1 MTAVK
6 TAISLPEDIFAQVE
20 EIAERESRTRSA
32 VITEA
37 IAAFLSK
44 REGDELTRK
53 FNEAY
58 ADEPLDDDERRMLDV
73 ALFDMKQRLDE
84 EDGGWT
90 Q

>member
-37 IAAFLSK
+37 IAAFLRK
-44 REGDELTRK
+44 REGEEMTRQL
-53 FNEAY
+53 NAVY
-58 ADEPLDDDERRMLDV
+58 ANNPLDDGDRRMLD
-73 ALFDMKQRLDE
+73 ATLFAMMKRLDE
-84 EDGGWT
+84 EDGGWHK
-90 Q
+90 

>member
-37 IAAFLSK
+37 VAAFLRK
-44 REGDELTRK
+44 RAGEEITRQL
-53 FNEAY
+53 NEVY
-58 ADEPLDDDERRMLDV
+58 ANEPLDDDDRRMLD
-73 ALFDMKQRLDE
+73 AAAFDMAKLLNE
-84 EDGGWT
+84 EDGGWP